1 MTKFEISSSLSSSTS
16 LQVFVQQA
24 LKSLEE
30 RKKKREREEAIFCTM
45 TRLSRCC
52 AWHTSQVTF
61 LVMFPINGNTQIFFC
76 DLQTFGFFEPCCQQ
90 QQPRKGGVAVN
101 GLYLLPSSVPPRGTV
116 VLLGIPLLPE
126 FQSHKSE
133 KKKQGEK
140 KNNALI
146 DSNSFLQID

>member
-30 RKKKREREEAIFCTM
+30 RKKKREEAIFCTM
-45 TRLSRCC
+45 TRLSRCR

-61 LVMFPINGNTQIFFC
+61 LVMFLINGNTQIFFC
-76 DLQTFGFFEPCCQQ
+76 DLLTFGFFEPCCQQ

-101 GLYLLPSSVPPRGTV
+101 GLYLLSSSVLPRGTV
-116 VLLGIPLLPE
+116 VFLGIPLLPE
-126 FQSHKSE
+126 FQSHKPE
-133 KKKQGEK
+133 KKKNREK
-140 KNNALI
+140 RKTMH
-146 DSNSFLQID
+146 